1 MFHCKLPWRDNDL
14 LEKFLFFIVII
25 VSFPLNANQ
34 HFAVTICP
42 FLCNI
47 NYWVIFF
54 SDMASFTDDQES
66 YGSRISQFSSRVDQI
81 PGIADGEMPVVPAQ
95 TEGNYTATGR
105 TTF

>member
-1 MFHCKLPWRDNDL
+1 
-14 LEKFLFFIVII
+14 
-25 VSFPLNANQ
+25 
-34 HFAVTICP
+34 
-42 FLCNI
+42 
-47 NYWVIFF
+47 
-54 SDMASFTDDQES
+54 MASFTDDQES